1 MARGKTISDDDL
13 LSRLAAAIAETGP
26 EGLTFAKAAQASGLS
41 PATLVQ
47 RFGTRDAMVE
57 AILLRAWDLLDAETA
72 AADAQ
77 ASVDPAGA
85 VALLVRLV
93 PSGAAEHSLTEG
105 LLLLREDIRN
115 PVLRGA
121 GRGVG
126 PAPGGGPGPAPE
138 RSARRGRAPGLADGQ
153 PVAGRVDLVGLHPR
167 GRRRN
172 QGQGRAGG
180 LVPQRRGR
188 SGLANEKR
196 PALRAGRQHRLE
208 ICGKAYLIL
217 PSLNSTCFRTT
228 GSYFIMTSFS
238 VFVRAFFFVT

>member
-1 MARGKTISDDDL
+1 MARGKTISDEDL
-13 LSRLAAAIAETGP
+13 LGRLAAAIAEIGP

-93 PSGAAEHSLTEG
+93 PSGAAEHNLTEG

-115 PVLRGA
+115 PVLRARGA
-121 GRGVG
+121 AWGNR
-126 PAPGGGPGPAPE
+126 
-138 RSARRGRAPGLADGQ
+138 LA
-153 PVAGRVDLVGLHPR
+153 AAL
-167 GRRRN
+167 GRRLSAQPDVAERLGWQMAGLW
-172 QGQGRAGG
+172 QGTLIWWAFTRGG
-180 LVPQRRGR
+180 DAETR
-188 SGLANEKR
+188 
-196 PALRAGRQHRLE
+196 
-208 ICGKAYLIL
+208 
-217 PSLNSTCFRTT
+217 
-228 GSYFIMTSFS
+228 
-238 VFVRAFFFVT
+238 VRAALEDWCRSVGVVRD